1 MVPVDPPLVLVGG
14 GNLQPGGDIFLLL
27 LPLLV
32 TVTQCAEKGG
42 LQSYQTS
49 LVLPLL
55 STLPVLAQARVSAKE
70 RAGSPGGSV
79 EYFRIVY
86 STNK

>member
-14 GNLQPGGDIFLLL
+14 GNLQPGGNIFLLL

-42 LQSYQTS
+42 LQIYQPS

-55 STLPVLAQARVSAKE
+55 STLPALAQARVSAKE

-79 EYFRIVY
+79 VHV
-86 STNK
+86 